1 MFIDKLPKLPGTPTF
16 NKFMLKD
23 RNVLGR
29 TEKTRQIYAPNEAMR
44 ILHRWIIRYV
54 RELQPQLPHATG
66 ARPGCSPKKNVERH
80 RRSRYFYLV
89 DASSAYLNVNLEE
102 LTRVIM
108 RCDETFR
115 RRFDE
120 VIAFLTQYCSADGV
134 GLATGAPA
142 SPDLFNLYAGL
153 VIDIRMAPLC
163 KQYGLTYTRYLDD
176 FTFSSPK
183 VPIGA
188 RKRRAIRSMIE
199 GAGLP
204 ISHHKCVVHD
214 LRRSTLEINGVGL
227 EFGGRIFLP
236 RHFTR
241 RVRGAIHLARQGRI
255 SPQKLAGLMG
265 VYFSTTELFRRKRTD
280 MKLLRE
286 YALYR
291 KELKEQKK
299 KKKK

>member
-1 MFIDKLPKLPGTPTF
+1 MFLEKIPKHLDAPTF
-16 NKFMLKD
+16 NKFSLRD

-44 ILHRWIIRYV
+44 ILHRWIISYV
-54 RELQPQLPHATG
+54 RGLRPVLPHATG
-66 ARPGCSPKKNVERH
+66 ARPGCSPKKNVQRH
-80 RRSRYFYLV
+80 RINRYFYLL
-89 DASSAYLNVNLEE
+89 DASSAYLNVDLAQ

-108 RCDETFR
+108 QCDFTFQ

-120 VIAFLTQYCSADGV
+120 VIAFLSQYCSADGI

-153 VIDIRMAPLC
+153 LIDVRMTSLC

-183 VPIGA
+183 VRIGQ
-188 RKRRAIRSMIE
+188 RKRRAIREIILA
-199 GAGLP
+199 AGLP

-214 LRRSTLEINGVGL
+214 LKQSPLEINGVGL

-241 RVRGAIHLARQGRI
+241 RVRGALHLARAGRV
-255 SPQKLAGLMG
+255 SPQKMAGLMG
-265 VYFSTTELFRRKRTD
+265 VYFSTTELFRRTRTD
-280 MKLLRE
+280 IKVLRE
-286 YALYR
+286 YSLYR

-299 KKKK
+299 KKK